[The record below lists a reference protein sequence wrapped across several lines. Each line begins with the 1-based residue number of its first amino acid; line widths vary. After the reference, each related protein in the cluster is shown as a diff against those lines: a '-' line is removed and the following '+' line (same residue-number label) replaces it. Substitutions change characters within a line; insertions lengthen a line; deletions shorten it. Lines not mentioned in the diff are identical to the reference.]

1 MDGAPPRAVANGERV
16 EDVRTAERILLV
28 DDEESVLFAITEYL
42 TLRGHEVH
50 RASDVQ
56 RAIELLAA
64 HRFGCVVTDL
74 HLTPSRSSDGFEIA
88 RLARSAG
95 AARVVLLTA
104 HGSAEVARDAAAVGV
119 DRVIAKPVLLA
130 DLERVLLEPVQVS
143 P

>member
-1 MDGAPPRAVANGERV
+1 MANGDREG
-16 EDVRTAERILLV
+16 EARTAERILLV
-28 DDEESVLFAITEYL
+28 DDEASVLFAITEYL

-56 RAIELLAA
+56 RATELLAA

-74 HLTPSRSSDGFEIA
+74 HLTPARGADGFEVA
-88 RLARSAG
+88 RLARDAG

-104 HGSAEVARDAAAVGV
+104 HGSPEVARDAAAVGIH
-119 DRVIAKPVLLA
+119 RVIAKPVLLA
-130 DLERVLLEPVQVS
+130 DLERVLLEPGREA

>member
-1 MDGAPPRAVANGERV
+1 MDG
-16 EDVRTAERILLV
+16 VRSAGRILLV

-56 RAIELLAA
+56 RAAELLAT

-74 HLTPSRSSDGFEIA
+74 HLTPARGADGFQIA
-88 RLARSAG
+88 RLARDAG

-104 HGSAEVARDAAAVGV
+104 HGSPEVVRDAADAGI
-119 DRVIAKPVLLA
+119 DRVVAKPVLLA
-130 DLERVLLEPVQVS
+130 DLERVLLEPESVAR
-143 P
+143 

>member
-1 MDGAPPRAVANGERV
+1 MANGDREG
-16 EDVRTAERILLV
+16 EERTAERILLV

-56 RAIELLAA
+56 RAAELLAA

-74 HLTPSRSSDGFEIA
+74 HLTPARGADGFEVA
-88 RLARSAG
+88 RLARDAG

-104 HGSAEVARDAAAVGV
+104 HGSPEVARDAAAFGV
-119 DRVIAKPVLLA
+119 HRVIAKPVLLA
-130 DLERVLLEPVQVS
+130 DLERVLLEPGREA

>member
-1 MDGAPPRAVANGERV
+1 M
-16 EDVRTAERILLV
+16 ERILLV

-56 RAIELLAA
+56 RAAELLAA

-74 HLTPSRSSDGFEIA
+74 HLTPARTADGFEIA
-88 RLARSAG
+88 RLARGAG
-95 AARVVLLTA
+95 TGRIVLLTA
-104 HGSAEVARDAAAVGV
+104 HGTPDVIRDAGEAGV
-119 DRVIAKPVLLA
+119 DQVVAKPVLLSE
-130 DLERVLLEPVQVS
+130 LERVLLEPAQVA

>member
-1 MDGAPPRAVANGERV
+1 MDGAALRVVSNQERERGERAVG
-16 EDVRTAERILLV
+16 RILLV

-56 RAIELLAA
+56 RATELLAA

-74 HLTPSRSSDGFEIA
+74 HLTPARSADGFEIA
-88 RLARSAG
+88 RIARDAG
-95 AARVVLLTA
+95 TGRVVLLTA
-104 HGSAEVARDAAAVGV
+104 HGSPEVAREAAAVGI
-119 DRVIAKPVLLA
+119 DRVIAKPVRLSE
-130 DLERVLLEPVQVS
+130 LERVLLEPEVT